1 MQHVSWHWHGE
12 KLMDYDTSEICR
24 LIDEKIH
31 SERNRQILKKRLCDG
46 IHFEPLAEMFDLSV
60 RQVKNIVYKAEKELF
75 LTNTARKG

>member
-1 MQHVSWHWHGE
+1 MS
-12 KLMDYDTSEICR
+12 YDNSEICR

-46 IHFEPLAEMFDLSV
+46 IHFEPLAEMFNLSV

-75 LTNTARKG
+75 FGT